1 MSISKRQEQILELLR
16 ENSYMTVLRLSEEI
30 YTSPSS
36 VRRDLAR
43 LEALG
48 LVKRSHGGAGILG
61 ETGKVPPLDSRMSR
75 NVQEKRRIAKI
86 AATLLSDGQ
95 TVMLDGS
102 STAGFLV
109 PYIARHAD
117 MTLYTN
123 NMNTAMSAISFGI
136 KTNLIGGASVDFSA
150 VLSGAA
156 SYRAVMDLTPDIL
169 FFSAQCLDADGVIS
183 DAGEEENYL
192 RSLMIKPAATKV
204 FLCDSGKF
212 GTRETH
218 RLVSLD
224 EVDFAVFDTPF
235 DKLVTK
241 CKLL

>member
-86 AATLLSDGQ
+86 AANLLSDGQ

-136 KTNLIGGASVDFSA
+136 KTNLIGGASVDFPPSFRVRQA
-150 VLSGAA
+150 IVRLWTSRPTSSSSRRNA
-156 SYRAVMDLTPDIL
+156 
-169 FFSAQCLDADGVIS
+169 
-183 DAGEEENYL
+183 
-192 RSLMIKPAATKV
+192 LMPTELYPMPERRKTIFA
-204 FLCDSGKF
+204 
-212 GTRETH
+212 
-218 RLVSLD
+218 RL
-224 EVDFAVFDTPF
+224 
-235 DKLVTK
+235 
-241 CKLL
+241 